1 MQPGEK
7 VPIDG
12 VVISGSSTVNTS
24 ALTGESLPRDIAE
37 GDEIISGCIN
47 LSGLIRVRTT
57 KPFGESTVSKIL
69 ELVESSGSRKSR
81 SEQFIS
87 RFARVYTPIVCYS
100 ALALAILPPLVRI
113 VFMGLGGDWT
123 DWIYRALTFLII
135 SCPCALVIS
144 IPLSFFA
151 GLGGAS
157 SEGVLIKGSNYL
169 EALAQTKTVVFDKT
183 GTLTRGVFEVSGI
196 HHCPIEDEKLLE
208 YAALAECASSHPISK
223 SLREAYGRELDR
235 SRVSDIEEI
244 SGNGV
249 VAKVDGRTIA
259 AGNDRLMQRLGIKH
273 TPCRSVGTI
282 VHVAIDGVYSGHIVI
297 SDVVKPSS
305 AQAIAEL
312 KKQGVGKTVMLTGD
326 AKVVAEKVAADLGV
340 DEVHSQL
347 LPGDKVS
354 EVERLLGETTGK
366 AKLAFVGD
374 GINDAPVLSRADIGI
389 AMGAM
394 GSDAAIE
401 AADVVLMDDD
411 PLKISRAIK
420 ISRKCIR
427 IVYENIVFALGV
439 KFACL
444 LLGALGIA
452 DMGAAIFADVGV
464 MVIAVL
470 NAMRALHCSK

>member
-87 RFARVYTPIVCYS
+87 RFARGLHPHRVLLGACACDT
-100 ALALAILPPLVRI
+100 PPLVRI
-113 VFMGLGGDWT
+113 VLMGLGGDWT

-223 SLREAYGRELDR
+223 SLREAHGKELDR

-259 AGNDRLMQRLGIKH
+259 AGNDRLMQRLGIDHK
-273 TPCRSVGTI
+273 PCRSVGTI

-312 KKQGVGKTVMLTGD
+312 KKEGVGKTVMLTGD
-326 AKVVAEKVAADLGV
+326 TKSVPTR
-340 DEVHSQL
+340 SQPTSAL
-347 LPGDKVS
+347 TRYTVSSCPATRSARSSVCSARPPARQSLPS
-354 EVERLLGETTGK
+354 SAT
-366 AKLAFVGD
+366 A
-374 GINDAPVLSRADIGI
+374 
-389 AMGAM
+389 
-394 GSDAAIE
+394 
-401 AADVVLMDDD
+401 
-411 PLKISRAIK
+411 
-420 ISRKCIR
+420 
-427 IVYENIVFALGV
+427 
-439 KFACL
+439 
-444 LLGALGIA
+444 
-452 DMGAAIFADVGV
+452 
-464 MVIAVL
+464 
-470 NAMRALHCSK
+470 